1 MLISK
6 MSHTKDRVNLPSG
19 TAAEIEHIL
28 DTVLD
33 RKTNQGLIFAY
44 LGGLYLR
51 GEDAAKEHTIAVEA
65 LGRGTD
71 FDPKREAIVRVE
83 VHKLRRS
90 LKNYYTGPGQDRPVH
105 IELRPGKYALAVESA
120 AADVVPEPE
129 LALAK
134 IEPAI
139 IVASITPPTP
149 SLWKRPLLWL
159 LVAILGAGATYLMLR
174 ERTTPEALTRS
185 AEPVLAAGVK
195 NAVRILAGGAPDRRY
210 VDTMGQEWL
219 GDRYFTGG
227 HGNLHNSVWIQ
238 NTPDQG
244 LYKGHREGDFTYEI
258 PLAPGNYEAR
268 IHFAETTYGKDALNG
283 GGEASRL
290 FQVLINGKVAVS
302 PLDVILSAGGSNLA
316 TVKVF
321 HGLQPEPDGK
331 LRIRFESNSNDKAF
345 VNAIEIVPGLK
356 DRMLPLRI
364 AAGASQAS
372 VDIKGRVWQ
381 PDRYAVGGRPVERL
395 KPVQSDFPELFR
407 FERFGRFEYTLP
419 AIPGHQFQVNLW
431 MAEQYF
437 GVHTPAGDKP
447 RRVFDL
453 FHNGTALLRDFSI
466 LDAAG
471 GPAKAAQRTF
481 SHLRPDAQGNIRLLF
496 QPSANYAA
504 LNAIELIDEG
514 PTGRFR

>member
-1 MLISK
+1 
-6 MSHTKDRVNLPSG
+6 MSQTKDRVNLPSG

-28 DTVLD
+28 NTVLD
-33 RKTNQGLIFAY
+33 RKTNQGLIFAF
-44 LGGLYLR
+44 LGQLFLR

-65 LGRGTD
+65 LGRAPE

-83 VHKLRRS
+83 VHKLRRT
-90 LKNYYTGPGQDRPVH
+90 LKNYYAGPGRDRPVRLS
-105 IELRPGKYALAVESA
+105 LRPGKYALAVETEI
-120 AADVVPEPE
+120 ADPAPE

-134 IEPAI
+134 IEPAV
-139 IVASITPPTP
+139 IVAAMAPPAP
-149 SLWKRPLLWL
+149 PVWKRPLAWL
-159 LVAILGAGATYLMLR
+159 LLAVLTAGATYMLLR
-174 ERTTPEALTRS
+174 ERDTPEALTKA
-185 AEPVLAAGVK
+185 AEPVIAAGAK
-195 NAVRILAGGAPDRRY
+195 NGIRILAGGAPDRRY
-210 VDTMGQEWL
+210 VDSMGQEWL

-227 HGNLHNSVWIQ
+227 RSTTHNSVWIQ

-244 LYKGHREGDFTYEI
+244 LYKGHREGDFTYDI
-258 PLAPGNYEAR
+258 PLSPGDYEAR
-268 IHFAETTYGKDALNG
+268 IHFAETSYGKDALNG

-290 FQVLINGKVAVS
+290 FQVHINGKVAVS

-321 HGLQPEPDGK
+321 HGLQPQSDGK
-331 LRIRFESNSNDKAF
+331 LQIRFESNSNDKAF

-364 AAGASQAS
+364 SAGASQAS

-381 PDRYAVGGRPVERL
+381 PDRFAVGGRPVERL
-395 KPVQSDFPELFR
+395 KPVQSQFPELFR

-471 GPAKAAQRTF
+471 GPAKAVQRSF

-496 QPSANYAA
+496 HPSANYAA

-514 PTGRFR
+514 PAGRFR